1 MRPYTKLNS
10 QGNDFIL
17 TESDTTM
24 PDISVAN
31 IIKYS
36 SRDNIGCDQFFII
49 DTTDKKNIFC
59 EVYNQDGSKA
69 CQCGNGLRATMLFLN
84 RKYDILKTNLI
95 VCGVSYEANIHDD
108 KISIN
113 MGSPKYVNI
122 LKSSNDIDYTITQRD
137 LVVSIISVKDNIKF
151 SFIPLSIGNSHCI
164 VFSENCNNYKD
175 KICRILDDLF
185 DSSMNIGFVKNADE
199 FLKNSKTVIDL
210 VVNEKGAGYT
220 KSCGSGATAAAIC
233 MFKIYELENESK
245 VFNSAITIKQEGGIL
260 NINKKYNPDT
270 FELIGPSSYDG
281 EGNLE

>member
-59 EVYNQDGSKA
+59 KVYNQDGSKA

-95 VCGVSYEANIHDD
+95 VCGVSYEANIYDD

-122 LKSSNDIDYTITQRD
+122 LKSSDDIDYTITQRD

-164 VFSENCNNYKD
+164 VFSEKCNNYKD
-175 KICRILDDLF
+175 QISRYFQNNFK
-185 DSSMNIGFVKNADE
+185 VHPKYH
-199 FLKNSKTVIDL
+199 T
-210 VVNEKGAGYT
+210 EKVGESNNFT
-220 KSCGSGATAAAIC
+220 C
-233 MFKIYELENESK
+233 KIYRIEDGREIYVCSGIGESK
-245 VFNSAITIKQEGGIL
+245 KKSEQDASKKALVHFNVLT
-260 NINKKYNPDT
+260 
-270 FELIGPSSYDG
+270 
-281 EGNLE
+281 

>member
-137 LVVSIISVKDNIKF
+137 LVVSIISLKDDIKF
-151 SFIPLSIGNSHCI
+151 SFIPLSIGNYHCI

>member
-175 KICRILDDLF
+175 QICKILDDLF
-185 DSSMNIGFVKNADE
+185 DSSMNIGFVKNTDE
-199 FLKNSKTVIDL
+199 FLKNNKTVIDL

>member
-95 VCGVSYEANIHDD
+95 VCGVSYDANIHDD

-151 SFIPLSIGNSHCI
+151 SFIPLSIGNSHCV
-164 VFSENCNNYKD
+164 VFSENCNNHKD
-175 KICRILDDLF
+175 QICTIIDDLF

-199 FLKNSKTVIDL
+199 FLKNNKTVIDL
-210 VVNEKGAGYT
+210 VVNERGAGYT

-245 VFNSAITIKQEGGIL
+245 VLNSTITIKQEGGIL
-260 NINKKYNPDT
+260 NVNKKYNPDT
-270 FELIGPSSYDG
+270 FELIGPSNYDG

>member
-137 LVVSIISVKDNIKF
+137 LVVSIISLKDDIKF
-151 SFIPLSIGNSHCI
+151 SFIPLSIGNYHCI

-260 NINKKYNPDT
+260 NVNKKYNPDT

>member
-1 MRPYTKLNS
+1 
-10 QGNDFIL
+10 
-17 TESDTTM
+17 M

-164 VFSENCNNYKD
+164 VFSEKCNNYKD
-175 KICRILDDLF
+175 QICTILDDLF

-199 FLKNSKTVIDL
+199 FLKNNKTVIDL

-245 VFNSAITIKQEGGIL
+245 VLNSTIAIKQEGGIL
-260 NINKKYNPDT
+260 NVNKKYNPDT

>member
-1 MRPYTKLNS
+1 MRHYTKLNS

-17 TESDTTM
+17 IESDATK
-24 PDISVAN
+24 PDISVGD

-36 SRDNIGCDQFFII
+36 SRDNVGCDQFFII
-49 DTTDKKNIFC
+49 NTTDKKNIFC

-84 RKYDILKTNLI
+84 IKYNLLKTNLI
-95 VCGVSYEANIHDD
+95 VCGVSYGANIQNGR
-108 KISIN
+108 ISIN

-122 LKSSNDIDYTITQRD
+122 LKSESDTDYTITQRD
-137 LVVSIISVKDNIKF
+137 LVVTIISLKDKITF
-151 SFIPLSIGNSHCI
+151 SFIPLSIGNSHCV
-164 VFSENCNNYKD
+164 VFSDNCNKYKD
-175 KICRILDDLF
+175 QICAILDDLF
-185 DSSMNIGFVKNADE
+185 NSSMNIGFVKNAAD
-199 FLKNSKTVIDL
+199 FLKNDKTIIDL
-210 VVNEKGAGYT
+210 AVNEKGAGYT

-245 VFNSAITIKQEGGIL
+245 VFNSTITIKQEGGIL
-260 NINKKYNPDT
+260 NVNKKYNPDT

>member
-17 TESDTTM
+17 IESDTTM

-95 VCGVSYEANIHDD
+95 VCGVSYEANIHND

-122 LKSSNDIDYTITQRD
+122 LKSSNDSDYKITQRD

-175 KICRILDDLF
+175 KICTILDDLF

-260 NINKKYNPDT
+260 NVNKKYNPDT

>member
-95 VCGVSYEANIHDD
+95 VCGMSYEANTVSYTHLTL
-108 KISIN
+108 
-113 MGSPKYVNI
+113 PTI
-122 LKSSNDIDYTITQRD
+122 LR
-137 LVVSIISVKDNIKF
+137 V
-151 SFIPLSIGNSHCI
+151 
-164 VFSENCNNYKD
+164 
-175 KICRILDDLF
+175 
-185 DSSMNIGFVKNADE
+185 
-199 FLKNSKTVIDL
+199 
-210 VVNEKGAGYT
+210 
-220 KSCGSGATAAAIC
+220 
-233 MFKIYELENESK
+233 
-245 VFNSAITIKQEGGIL
+245 
-260 NINKKYNPDT
+260 
-270 FELIGPSSYDG
+270 
-281 EGNLE
+281 

>member
-49 DTTDKKNIFC
+49 DTKDKKNIFC

-84 RKYDILKTNLI
+84 RKYDLLKTNLI
-95 VCGVSYEANIHDD
+95 VCGVSYEANLHDD

-164 VFSENCNNYKD
+164 VFSEKCNNYKD
-175 KICRILDDLF
+175 QICAILDDLF

-199 FLKNSKTVIDL
+199 FLKNNKTVIDL

-245 VFNSAITIKQEGGIL
+245 VSNSTITIKQEGGIL
-260 NINKKYNPDT
+260 NVNKKYNPDT

>member
-137 LVVSIISVKDNIKF
+137 LVVSIISLKDDIKF

-175 KICRILDDLF
+175 KICTILDDLF

-260 NINKKYNPDT
+260 NVNKKYNPDT

-281 EGNLE
+281 EANLE

>member
-151 SFIPLSIGNSHCI
+151 SFIPLSIGNYHCI

-260 NINKKYNPDT
+260 NVNKKYNPDT

>member
-84 RKYDILKTNLI
+84 RKYDLLKTNLI
-95 VCGVSYEANIHDD
+95 VCGVSYEANIHED

-151 SFIPLSIGNSHCI
+151 SFIPLSIGNSHCV
-164 VFSENCNNYKD
+164 VFSEKCNNYKD
-175 KICRILDDLF
+175 QICAILDDLF

-199 FLKNSKTVIDL
+199 FLKNNKTVIDL

-220 KSCGSGATAAAIC
+220 KSCGSGATAEAIC

-245 VFNSAITIKQEGGIL
+245 VFNSTITIKQEGGIL
-260 NINKKYNPDT
+260 NVNKKYNPDT

>member
-17 TESDTTM
+17 IESDATK
-24 PDISVAN
+24 PDIGVSK
-31 IIKYS
+31 IIQYS
-36 SRDNIGCDQFFII
+36 SRDNIGYDQFFII
-49 DTTDKKNIFC
+49 NTTDKKNIFC

-84 RKYDILKTNLI
+84 RKYNLLKTNLI
-95 VCGVSYEANIHDD
+95 VCGVSYEAKIHDD

-122 LKSSNDIDYTITQRD
+122 LKSTDNIDYMITQRD
-137 LVVSIISVKDNIKF
+137 LVVSITGIKNNITF

-164 VFSENCNNYKD
+164 VFSDNCINYKD
-175 KICRILDDLF
+175 QICTILDDLF
-185 DSSMNIGFVKNADE
+185 DSSMNIGFVKNANE
-199 FLKNSKTVIDL
+199 FLKNSKTIIDL
-210 VVNEKGAGYT
+210 TVNERGAGYT

-233 MFKIYELENESK
+233 MFKIYELEKESK
-245 VFNSAITIKQEGGIL
+245 VSNSTISVKQEGGIL

-270 FELIGPSSYDG
+270 FELTGPSSYDG
-281 EGNLE
+281 EGNLD

>member
-175 KICRILDDLF
+175 QICTILDDLF

-260 NINKKYNPDT
+260 NVNKKYNPDT

>member
-36 SRDNIGCDQFFII
+36 SRDSIGCDQFFII
-49 DTTDKKNIFC
+49 DTADKKNIFC

-137 LVVSIISVKDNIKF
+137 LVVSIISLKDDIKF
-151 SFIPLSIGNSHCI
+151 SFIPLSIGNYHCI

-260 NINKKYNPDT
+260 NVNKKYNPDT